1 MGRYSRADGS
11 ISIHAAREGG
21 DIVIAA
27 AFASVLVIS
36 IHAAREGG
44 DVRPVKTFYALSISI
59 HAAREGGDFQR
70 LPYKLFTMYFN
81 PRRP

>member
-1 MGRYSRADGS
+1 MQLFVALI

-21 DIVIAA
+21 DS
-27 AFASVLVIS
+27 FGTRFSVVHGIS

-44 DVRPVKTFYALSISI
+44 DASQS
-59 HAAREGGDFQR
+59 AEC
-70 LPYKLFTMYFN
+70 LFPPYFN